1 MLPYQQSQQGLVRN
15 SSLWGGKIGGQKP
28 VWTSLHPPILTPPP
42 ILENKLSRYSH
53 LSDSIHWG
61 SLDII
66 KRVRPETQ
74 AHDLRDMLLLK
85 SMYFRLYSVYS
96 IGIPLF
102 LENKSYPGIPT
113 PRSWKSVTIP
123 TIPTGSGQKLKPLGW
138 SGVKNRFGPH
148 CTPPPKFCPPPNS
161 REQELSRYSH
171 LSDSIHWGSLK
182 TIKRVRPE
190 TQAHDL
196 RNMLLLKCM
205 YFRFF
210 SVYNIGIPLFLEN
223 KSYPGIP
230 TPRSWKSVTIPTIP
244 TGSGKKLKPLGW

>member
-1 MLPYQQSQQGLVRN
+1 MVRSGVKIRFGPHCTPPPPHFDPPILENKCYHTNKPNRVWSETQASGVVRSGVKNRFGPHCPPTILTPTILENKSYPGIATCLIPSTRHHLAQQGLIRN

-28 VWTSLHPPILTPPP
+28 VWTSLHLPPP
-42 ILENKLSRYSH
+42 FWPPNSREQELSRYSH

-85 SMYFRLYSVYS
+85 SMYFRFNSVYS

-138 SGVKNRFGPH
+138 
-148 CTPPPKFCPPPNS
+148 
-161 REQELSRYSH
+161 
-171 LSDSIHWGSLK
+171 
-182 TIKRVRPE
+182 
-190 TQAHDL
+190 
-196 RNMLLLKCM
+196 
-205 YFRFF
+205 
-210 SVYNIGIPLFLEN
+210 
-223 KSYPGIP
+223 
-230 TPRSWKSVTIPTIP
+230 
-244 TGSGKKLKPLGW
+244 